1 MLSDFL
7 AMRRED
13 SAGRV
18 LGFRQQE
25 LYATV
30 NWEAIAALGEVAGAL
45 GVIASLL
52 YLSRQIGQNTKEMR
66 IATHAE
72 TTRDFRT
79 FTRQTLSGGYSKVL
93 SDGLEDYE
101 SLDPRGKLDFA
112 FLMFDMLK
120 SFEITHYHYLHG
132 SMGEDSW
139 RSWHRLLT
147 SYCVAPGAR
156 RYWEVRRDIFTAE
169 FQELVDSLDPDAKVK
184 RVGHVSGTAG

>member
-1 MLSDFL
+1 M
-7 AMRRED
+7 
-13 SAGRV
+13 
-18 LGFRQQE
+18 
-25 LYATV
+25 

-52 YLSRQIGQNTKEMR
+52 YLSRQIGHNTKQMR

-93 SDGLEDYE
+93 SEGLEDYE
-101 SLDPRGKLDFA
+101 SLDPQGKLDFA
-112 FLMFDMLK
+112 FLMFDMFK
-120 SFEITHYHYLHG
+120 SFETTHYHYLHG

-139 RSWHRLLT
+139 LSWRRLLT

-156 RYWEVRRDIFTAE
+156 HYWEVRRDIFTTE
-169 FQELVDSLDPDAKVK
+169 FRELVDSLDPDTSVK
-184 RVGHVSGTAG
+184 RVGHVSDRKD